1 MKILHVST
9 YDTGGAG
16 LAAIRHHE
24 LLLKNG
30 YNSSILFLEY
40 KKYKGENVHIFNR
53 NEFKYEEPSLTLK
66 NYFLEK
72 FFSYFT
78 KKRNDYFNNVNKELA
93 FKTKIASDSL
103 TKFECFSSPKTSYD
117 IINHTA
123 YMDADI
129 IHLHFVSGFL
139 DYEIFFES
147 NIKPVYW
154 SLHDENF
161 ILGAFHFKIDSTNNV
176 EEFGSLDK
184 AYYDIKVKTITNRK
198 CNLTLLSG
206 SNWMINKLKLSQD
219 FKEIDTKRFFY
230 PINKSLYHYID
241 KKSAKEMLNLPL
253 DKKIF
258 LFTAGNI
265 NNKRKGFDL
274 LFPLFNDS
282 NFENALFLIM
292 GNSADIIKSK
302 NVIQLGS
309 ITDEILMPIIYG
321 AADYYILPSRAEGF
335 SLAMSESLC
344 CGTPVIAFDVADHKE
359 FIEENNLGI
368 VIPEISTEGLKKCV
382 KDVLQSNYQFDGR
395 KISATT
401 LSFLDSLKVGKEL
414 KEIYF
419 SKSDI
424 S

>member
-1 MKILHVST
+1 MKILNIST

-30 YNSSILFLEY
+30 YDSSILFLEH
-40 KKYKGENVHIFNR
+40 KKYKGENVHVFNKK
-53 NEFKYEEPSLTLK
+53 EIKYEEPTLTLK

-72 FFSYFT
+72 VFSYFT
-78 KKRNDYFNNVNKELA
+78 KKRNLYFNTLNQELT
-93 FKTKIASDSL
+93 FKNKIASDSL
-103 TKFECFSSPKTSYD
+103 LKFECVSSPKTSYD
-117 IINHTA
+117 IINQIS
-123 YMDADI
+123 YKNSDI

-139 DYEIFFES
+139 DYESFFES
-147 NIKPVYW
+147 NTKPVYW

-161 ILGAFHFKIDSTNNV
+161 ILGAFHFNIDSRNNK
-176 EEFGSLDK
+176 EEYGSLDQE
-184 AYYDIKVKTITNRK
+184 YYDLKVKTIKNRK

-206 SNWMINKLKLSQD
+206 SNWMINKIKLSQD
-219 FKEIDTKRFFY
+219 FKEIVTKRFFY

-241 KKSAKEMLNLPL
+241 KKSAKQMLNLPM

-265 NNKRKGFDL
+265 NNKRKGFDIL
-274 LFPLFNDS
+274 SPIFNDT
-282 NFENALFLIM
+282 NFDNALFLIM
-292 GNSADIIKSK
+292 GNSTDIIKRK

-359 FIEENNLGI
+359 FLEDNNLGI
-368 VIPEISTEGLKKCV
+368 VIPEISTEGLKKCLINIL
-382 KDVLQSNYQFDGR
+382 DNHYSFDNSEVSS
-395 KISATT
+395 SA
-401 LSFLDSLKVGKEL
+401 LSYLDAEVSFKNLVSCYNL
-414 KEIYF
+414 
-419 SKSDI
+419 
-424 S
+424 